1 MNILRETAKTIFVLF
16 TYPFERRKY
25 RESESGLRLIKLRED
40 PHNVEA
46 PTKTVQ
52 KYWTTHCFNL
62 KSNKNNLNIQ
72 YKTRVY
78 IHLLEVTIARKVL
91 PRPALYK
98 HVKHIALLAE
108 K

>member
-25 RESESGLRLIKLRED
+25 RESGLRLIKLRED

-52 KYWTTHCFNL
+52 KYWTTHCFNQGPVVSSPFSL
-62 KSNKNNLNIQ
+62 KVDKSKLNNTPISLVNQ
-72 YKTRVY
+72 ST
-78 IHLLEVTIARKVL
+78 
-91 PRPALYK
+91 
-98 HVKHIALLAE
+98 
-108 K
+108 

>member
-25 RESESGLRLIKLRED
+25 RESGLRLIKLRED

-52 KYWTTHCFNL
+52 KYWTTHCFNQGPVV
-62 KSNKNNLNIQ
+62 SSPFSLNGG
-72 YKTRVY
+72 
-78 IHLLEVTIARKVL
+78 
-91 PRPALYK
+91 
-98 HVKHIALLAE
+98 
-108 K
+108 